1 MRLHSR
7 FARAKKGMSTIFG
20 GLFFIIILLMGF
32 NLMVWGF
39 AQYDSYN
46 QSLNKMSGNDQAAA
60 SENLVPANPGAT
72 GFNSAGS
79 GSFNITVNNLGGSS
93 VIITR
98 IYITNISPTA
108 SNQCSTN
115 PCIVDP
121 SPGAATCVG
130 GVNCN
135 LSNNNIAV
143 GEINHQIK
151 VTGLLVNDG
160 NGYKVILASTRGR
173 LFSFYYPWPQAS
185 PSGGSGG
192 TFVTN
197 IGPLNIYFDF
207 KSFNY
212 TQQSQTQSQPAWCV
226 PTSHNLIFWIKVA
239 NAATDS
245 SVTLKKST
253 VIFPQPYSSSGGG
266 GQFGPFYVVDKNTLN
281 PNAITAYNEAT
292 NPYVL
297 PAANANGPSAFV
309 IVKFGATIAGGTT
322 GNNLFQD
329 DFWLVF
335 IGFNY
340 IYQGSVQGQ
349 TIPFVAMKSSAG
361 APGSC

>member
-1 MRLHSR
+1 
-7 FARAKKGMSTIFG
+7 MSTIFG

-72 GFNSAGS
+72 SFNSAGS

-98 IYITNISPTA
+98 IYITNISPTV
-108 SNQCSTN
+108 SNQCNTN

-135 LSNNNIAV
+135 LLNNNIAV

-151 VTGLLVNDG
+151 VTGFLINDG

-173 LFSFYYPWPQAS
+173 LFSFYYPWPQAP

-197 IGPLNIYFDF
+197 LGPLSIYFDF

-212 TQQSQTQSQPAWCV
+212 TQQSQTQSQPGWCV
-226 PTSHNLIFWIKVA
+226 PSNTPLVFWMKIT
-239 NAATDS
+239 NSATDS
-245 SVTLKKST
+245 SVKLRVFSAILLQRYAT
-253 VIFPQPYSSSGGG
+253 GGG
-266 GQFGPFYVVDKNTLN
+266 GSLTRFFILDSNTLN
-281 PNAITAYNEAT
+281 PNAITAYNENS

-297 PAANANGPSAFV
+297 PAASSNGPAPAT
-309 IVKFGATIAGGTT
+309 IIKFGTSSQGGSSSQSINEDNSFLVSIGFFYVYQ
-322 GNNLFQD
+322 GNNA
-329 DFWLVF
+329 
-335 IGFNY
+335 
-340 IYQGSVQGQ
+340 GQ
-349 TIPFVAMKSSAG
+349 TIPFVALRSVTG
-361 APGSC
+361 APGAC